1 MANDEIAFLEAEIN
15 RLKQEKSELERVKS
29 LKLERLANKVANVP
43 ARISAQHPILSF
55 LAKQGYEGIKGAG
68 KLAWRGAQKYNQYL
82 DGQDRLR
89 ERNRR
94 MAKSYG

>member
-1 MANDEIAFLEAEIN
+1 MTPHKPRVCRLEAE
-15 RLKQEKSELERVKS
+15 LEHVKS

-68 KLAWRGAQKYNQYL
+68 KLAWEGAQKYNKYL
-82 DGQDRLR
+82 DEQDRLR
-89 ERNRR
+89 ERNKR